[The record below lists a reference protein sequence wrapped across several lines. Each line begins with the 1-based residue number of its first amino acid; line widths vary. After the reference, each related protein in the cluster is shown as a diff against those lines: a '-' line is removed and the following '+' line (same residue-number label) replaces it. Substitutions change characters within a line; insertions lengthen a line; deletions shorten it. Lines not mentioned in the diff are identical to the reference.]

1 MANAIRALPLYCY
14 DPATASIAPHIVVR
28 SVPHGSSACADSSHR
43 ACYARSYRALATE
56 VLKLYKPNQVL
67 PPARYGIAFGQY
79 IEVNKRLQSRLWIGM
94 PRRGWVCGEPHGAN
108 LAFMAL

>member
-1 MANAIRALPLYCY
+1 MDHRRAQ
-14 DPATASIAPHIVVR
+14 TAVTALAMPGPIVR
-28 SVPHGSSACADSSHR
+28 SP
-43 ACYARSYRALATE
+43 
-56 VLKLYKPNQVL
+56 LKCSNCTSQTKYS
-67 PPARYGIAFGQY
+67 PPAHYGIAFGQY